1 MAKGRMINNAIA
13 FDAKIHR
20 LSCDTSRLAFTWLIT
35 FADVDGRTYGDPAIV
50 RSMVFPRRT
59 DVTAEDVEKY
69 IIEWQKEGLIEWYER
84 DGDTWIQFP
93 NFDKNQAGL
102 RKDREAPSAI
112 PAPPLRTNSGLTP
125 DEIPVKR
132 TEVKLKEKKVITPGD
147 IYRMFENNI
156 QPITESTQ
164 RIVDGWIEDYPITWI
179 PDATDAAVLQGV
191 RKPAYVEAILKNWKT
206 NGKDSGKKKPPADDT
221 PTARTQ

>member
-84 DGDTWIQFP
+84 DGDIWIQFP

-112 PAPPLRTNSGLTP
+112 PAPPLRSNSGETP
-125 DEIPVKR
+125 EQVPVKR
-132 TEVKLKEKKVITPGD
+132 KEVNLKEKKTITPGD

-164 RIVDGWIEDYPITWI
+164 RIVDGWIEDYPVTWI
-179 PDATDAAVLQGV
+179 PDSIDTAVLQGV
-191 RKPAYVEAILKNWKT
+191 RKPAYVDGILKNWKT
-206 NGKDSGKKKPPADDT
+206 NGKDSGKKTTTADI
-221 PTARTQ
+221 PTARM

>member
-1 MAKGRMINNAIA
+1 
-13 FDAKIHR
+13 
-20 LSCDTSRLAFTWLIT
+20 
-35 FADVDGRTYGDPAIV
+35 
-50 RSMVFPRRT
+50 MVFPRRT

-69 IIEWQKEGLIEWYER
+69 ITEWQKEGLIEWYKR

-112 PAPPLRTNSGLTP
+112 PPLRTNSGLTP

-132 TEVKLKEKKVITPGD
+132 KEVNLKEKKTITPGD

-206 NGKDSGKKKPPADDT
+206 NGKDSGKKKPPAADT
-221 PTARTQ
+221 PTARM